1 MLHFKII
8 GVIWLVVSVLAAA
21 VFAPEL
27 WSMASDQKYGLGT
40 RFHDTGFWV
49 SQFFVEG
56 FLLTGVLVGVGLLRL
71 RRWAAICTRVAAVLL
86 LLYCLAFLLMGEFIH
101 YHFAWLIAGLFG
113 LVSQKQFRCMVYA
126 HACVFDGGR
135 SANC

>member
-8 GVIWLVVSVLAAA
+8 GAIWLGLCVIAAA

-27 WSMASDQKYGLGT
+27 WSMATDQKYGLGT
-40 RFHDTGFWV
+40 GFHDTGFWV

-56 FLLTGVLVGVGLLRL
+56 FLLIGVLLGFGLFRFK
-71 RRWAAICTRVAAVLL
+71 RWAAICTRITAVLL

-113 LVSQKQFRCMVYA
+113 LVFASYSLFVVWRFRPYDRA
-126 HACVFDGGR
+126 AER
-135 SANC
+135 T